1 METTTRVSCYLAA
14 ACAAEASAAA
24 RRGGAS
30 SFAWVEKTYPLCCSC
45 QFGSDHRPRT
55 VCARLCRAALLY
67 SSTVL
72 YSAVYKYESADIKP
86 LSKWF
91 DSNFLIFQVN
101 VLKSPLQNQW
111 LQFIVSLFNIAI
123 KKRLKLL
130 LRRSNLWVTTEKN
143 KRIKRASLGF

>member
-1 METTTRVSCYLAA
+1 MYTGTDERYGRDIERADVYVETTTRVSCYLAA

-86 LSKWF
+86 LSK
-91 DSNFLIFQVN
+91 
-101 VLKSPLQNQW
+101 
-111 LQFIVSLFNIAI
+111 
-123 KKRLKLL
+123 
-130 LRRSNLWVTTEKN
+130 
-143 KRIKRASLGF
+143 